1 MKWQIDSNSP
11 IYRQLMEYIVIHIV
25 SGRYVPG
32 ERLPSVRDLAEKV
45 AVNPNTMQKALTELE
60 KEGLVYSQRTTGRF
74 VTQDK
79 DLIQKKKRSIALQ
92 EIDTFLTK
100 MEQMGYTK
108 NEIKQLI
115 REVREEASIE

>member
-25 SGRYVPG
+25 SGRYIPG

-60 KEGLVYSQRTTGRF
+60 KEGLVYSQRTAGRF

-79 DLIQKKKRSIALQ
+79 ELIQKKKKDIALQ

-100 MEQMGYTK
+100 MESMGFSR
-108 NEIKQLI
+108 NEIRQLI
-115 REVREEASIE
+115 REAQEEASNE

>member
-1 MKWQIDSNSP
+1 MKWRIDSNSP

-32 ERLPSVRDLAEKV
+32 ERLPSVRDLAEIA

-79 DLIQKKKRSIALQ
+79 ELIQKKKKNIALH

-100 MEQMGYTK
+100 MESMGFSR
-108 NEIKQLI
+108 NEIRQLI
-115 REVREEASIE
+115 REAQEETSSE